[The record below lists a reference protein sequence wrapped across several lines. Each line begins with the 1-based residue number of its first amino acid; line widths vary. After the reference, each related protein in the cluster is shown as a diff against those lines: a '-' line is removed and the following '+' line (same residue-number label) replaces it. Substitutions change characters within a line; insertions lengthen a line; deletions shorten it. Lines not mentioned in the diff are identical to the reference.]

1 MPNEHLIYFNL
12 KSKLFS
18 FSVDPLFC
26 VEREEYEEMYQR
38 FHNKADARYKSGHYK
53 EAMYLFESCLK
64 IAQDLGERV
73 QEGVA
78 YANLASCYFYMKDY
92 SKAIEFY
99 ELSMNCIEETDYKDF
114 KVYIYTCLGD
124 AHFKLKNFKKAIDNY
139 QIGLQIIEEMGDVA
153 KKANMYKILSETYS
167 KTGDYKW
174 EIHYQELRLK
184 ASKEMGDR
192 TAERN
197 AYFQL
202 AAACYHSKDSER
214 AIKFCELYL
223 NDSKLSAERSEE
235 GIVCLILSNACLK
248 TRDFERAVA
257 YRQRSLTQLGDK
269 TSQGNA
275 YSDIGKAYLD
285 LGDSKKSMEWFK
297 QHLSFAKENGDRPG
311 EGRASETIG
320 ALHLRLGNFKAAIKD
335 FELCLEIA
343 KETGDKSREASA
355 YDGLGLAHDNLGH
368 FKAAM
373 EFFELQLQIAQD
385 LGDKKLERTSYC
397 NLGNTCLHL
406 GNFKQ
411 ALVFHTKLLNIVK
424 ESGDRKG
431 EEIAYGSLG
440 NVYYKLGFLKEAI
453 ENHDRQ
459 LEIVKERRD
468 REEEAVVYCNLG
480 NDYRSIGHLQK
491 AKYYYKL
498 NLKIAKEIEAKAM
511 EGGVY
516 ANLGIVYRHMKDF
529 KKAIENHNR
538 NLEICKKVGDRPG
551 EGRAYGNLGLAYT
564 DLGDLEKALEY
575 NKLCLEVAKEV
586 EDKACEGYAYGNIGK
601 TYFAQGDCER
611 ALQYHECQ
619 RKIAIEVGDEIGQAI
634 ANFNVGSVFEKMDSL
649 CKALHYIESSV
660 KILNDMRTRLL
671 SNDEWKIGLR
681 DVHKMVYAGLWR
693 VLIDQDKIT
702 EGLVAAEQ
710 GRAQALKDLMESNYG
725 LKTANGRRTTQEMSK
740 DDILSCISSVVV
752 FTATYSHLNC
762 HWVLQKESVCLR
774 KLSIEYDVQSMLE
787 VAREKIGVRDGAQ
800 CEDRSLDRLRNNEE
814 ESEGCVQRRPAALP
828 NQDNPFR
835 TLYELTIS
843 PIVDLIHGDELIVV
857 PEGPL
862 WLAPYAAFMDPNSRY
877 LSESFR
883 IRFIPSLLSL
893 KIILDCPADYHAK
906 NGALL
911 VGDPWVEEVK
921 LKQLPCAR
929 REVELIAEILHTTPL
944 TGKEA
949 TKAEV
954 LKQLSNVALVHI
966 AAHGRMETG
975 EIALSPNPTRASEK
989 PSDEDFLLR
998 MSDVLNI
1005 RLRAR
1010 LVVLSC
1016 CHSGRGE
1023 IKAEGVVGIARAFL
1037 GAGARSVL
1045 VSLWAIDD
1053 EATLEFMKYFYQH
1066 LAEGESASKSL
1077 NQAMKFMRES
1087 DKFSDLKY
1095 WAPFVLIG
1103 DDVTLEFPGSH

>member
-1 MPNEHLIYFNL
+1 MSFIEYEELYLAFNDKAMAKFESGFFKEAIDLLESTCLEIAKDQGDKNLEGATYFNL
-12 KSKLFS
+12 GS
-18 FSVDPLFC
+18 F
-26 VEREEYEEMYQR
+26 
-38 FHNKADARYKSGHYK
+38 
-53 EAMYLFESCLK
+53 YL
-64 IAQDLGERV
+64 
-73 QEGVA
+73 
-78 YANLASCYFYMKDY
+78 NMKDY
-92 SKAIEFY
+92 NKAIECY
-99 ELSMNCIEETDYKDF
+99 ELCLKYMTEEDDKDL
-114 KVYIYTCLGD
+114 KVHIYACLGD
-124 AHFKLKNFKKAIDNY
+124 AYLNLNNFKKAIHNY
-139 QIGLQIIEEMGDVA
+139 HVYLQVVEEVGDVGRRGTIDSIHS
-153 KKANMYKILSETYS
+153 MLSEIYS
-167 KTGDYKW
+167 KIGEYKNA
-174 EIHYQELRLK
+174 IHFQELSLK
-184 ASKEMGDR
+184 ASIERGDF
-192 TAERN
+192 A
-197 AYFQL
+197 
-202 AAACYHSKDSER
+202 SER
-214 AIKFCELYL
+214 SAYCKLATAYYNSKEYEKAIEFCELYL
-223 NDSKLSAERSEE
+223 NVLGSAEGSEE
-235 GIVCLILSNACLK
+235 GVVCSILGKAYHK
-248 TRDFERAVA
+248 MFDFERALN
-257 YRQRSLTQLGDK
+257 YQQRCLKIMTQLGDK
-269 TSQGNA
+269 TRLGNA
-275 YSDIGKAYLD
+275 YSDIGNVYFD
-285 LGDSKKSMEWFK
+285 RGDTTESAKCYK
-297 QHLSFAKENGDRPG
+297 QHLKVAKENGDRLG
-311 EGRASETIG
+311 EGRASENMG
-320 ALHLRLGNFKAAIKD
+320 FVQLRRGNFEAAIKD
-335 FELCLEIA
+335 FQLCLEIG
-343 KETGDKSREASA
+343 KEIGDKSYEASA
-355 YDGLGLAHDNLGH
+355 LEGLGLAHDNLGQ

-373 EFFELQLQIAQD
+373 DFFELQLQIAQD
-385 LGDKKLERTSYC
+385 LGDKILEISSCC

-411 ALVFHTKLLNIVK
+411 ALDYHTQQLNSVK
-424 ESGDRKG
+424 ESGYRRG
-431 EEIAYGSLG
+431 EGVAYGCLG
-440 NVYYKLGFLKEAI
+440 NVYYKLGFLKNAI
-453 ENHDRQ
+453 ENHERQ
-459 LEIVKERRD
+459 LEIVKEHGD
-468 REEEAVVYCNLG
+468 KEEEARVYGNLG
-480 NDYRSIGHLQK
+480 NDYRSLGNLQK
-491 AKYYYKL
+491 AKHYYER
-498 NLKIAKEIEAKAM
+498 NLKIAKEIKAKAM
-511 EGGVY
+511 EVGVY

-529 KKAIENHNR
+529 EKAIENHNR
-538 NLEICKKVGDRPG
+538 NLEICKKMGDRPG
-551 EGRAYGNLGLAYT
+551 EGRAYGNLGLTYG

-575 NKLCLEVAKEV
+575 HKICFEVAKEV
-586 EDKACEGYAYGNIGK
+586 EDKACEGYAHGNTGI
-601 TYFAQGDCER
+601 TYLGLGDCER
-611 ALQYHECQ
+611 ALQYLECQ
-619 RKIAIEVGDEIGQAI
+619 RKIAIEVGDEIGQVL
-634 ANFNVGSVFEKMDSL
+634 ANYHVGYAFESMNSL
-649 CKALHYIESSV
+649 CKALHCFESSV
-660 KILNDMRTRLL
+660 RMLNDMRKRLL
-671 SNDEWKIGLR
+671 SNEEWKIGLR
-681 DVHKMVYAGLWR
+681 DVYKMVYAGLWR
-693 VLIDQDKIT
+693 VLINQEEIT
-702 EGLVAAEQ
+702 EGLIAAEQ
-710 GRAQALKDLMESNYG
+710 GRAQALKDLMESSYG

-774 KLSIEYDVQSMLE
+774 KLSIAYNIQWMLE

-843 PIVDLIHGDELIVV
+843 PIIDLIHGDELIVV

-893 KIILDCPADYHAK
+893 KLILDCPADYHAK

-949 TKAEV
+949 TKDEV

-989 PSDEDFLLR
+989 PSDEDFLLT

-1053 EATLEFMKYFYQH
+1053 KATLEFMKYFYQH

-1087 DKFSDLKY
+1087 DEFSDVKY

>member
-1 MPNEHLIYFNL
+1 MFYL
-12 KSKLFS
+12 
-18 FSVDPLFC
+18 
-26 VEREEYEEMYQR
+26 EREEYKEMYQL
-38 FHNKADARYKSGHYK
+38 FQNEASAKAKSGHYQ
-53 EAMYLFESCLK
+53 EAVCLFKFCLK
-64 IAQDLGERV
+64 IAKNLGERIS
-73 QEGVA
+73 EGVA
-78 YANLASCYFYMKDY
+78 YSNLATCYFYMKDY
-92 SKAIEFY
+92 KKAIQFY
-99 ELSMNCIEETDYKDF
+99 ELSMNCMEETDDKTF
-114 KVYIYTCLGD
+114 KVHIYTCLGN
-124 AHFKLKNFKKAIDNY
+124 AHFNAENFKKAIDNY
-139 QIGLQIIEEMGDVA
+139 QIGLQIIEEIGDVA
-153 KKANMYKILSETYS
+153 ECLILINVCL
-167 KTGDYKW
+167 KTGDFK
-174 EIHYQELRLK
+174 
-184 ASKEMGDR
+184 
-192 TAERN
+192 
-197 AYFQL
+197 
-202 AAACYHSKDSER
+202 
-214 AIKFCELYL
+214 
-223 NDSKLSAERSEE
+223 
-235 GIVCLILSNACLK
+235 
-248 TRDFERAVA
+248 RAVA
-257 YRQRSLTQLGDK
+257 CRQRSLTLLGDK

-275 YSDIGKAYLD
+275 YSDIGKPYHD
-285 LGDSKKSMEWFK
+285 LGDSKKSLQVLKRF
-297 QHLSFAKENGDRPG
+297 LSFAKEISYRPG
-311 EGRASETIG
+311 EVWALKSIG
-320 ALHLRLGNFKAAIKD
+320 VAHLRLGNFKAAKTD
-335 FELCLEIA
+335 FELCLKIA
-343 KETGDKSREASA
+343 KEIGDKYQEASA
-355 YDGLGLAHDNLGH
+355 LDGLGQAHDNLGH

-373 EFFELQLQIAQD
+373 QFFELQLQIAQD
-385 LGDKKLERTSYC
+385 LGDKILERNSYC

-411 ALVFHTKLLNIVK
+411 ALVFHTQLLNIVK
-424 ESGDRKG
+424 ESRDRKG
-431 EEIAYGSLG
+431 EEFAYGSLG
-440 NVYYKLGFLKEAI
+440 NVYYSFGFLKKAI
-453 ENHDRQ
+453 ENHERQ
-459 LEIVKERRD
+459 LEIVQERRD
-468 REEEAVVYCNLG
+468 REGEGRVYCNLG
-480 NDYRSIGHLQK
+480 NDYRSIGNLQR
-491 AKYYYKL
+491 AKHYYEL
-498 NLKIAKEIEAKAM
+498 NLKIAKEVQTMTLER
-511 EGGVY
+511 GVY
-516 ANLGIVYRHMKDF
+516 ANLGIVYRHVNDF
-529 KKAIENHNR
+529 EKAIENHNR
-538 NLEICKKVGDRPG
+538 NLDICQKVGDRPG
-551 EGRAYGNLGLAYT
+551 EGRAYGNLGLAYG

-575 NKLCLEVAKEV
+575 HKICLEVAKEV
-586 EDKACEGYAYGNIGK
+586 EDKACEGHAHGNIGI
-601 TYFAQGDCER
+601 TYLALGDCER
-611 ALQYHECQ
+611 ALQYVECQ

-634 ANFNVGSVFEKMDSL
+634 ANFNVGIVLKKMDSL

-660 KILNDMRTRLL
+660 KILNDMRTRLQ

-774 KLSIEYDVQSMLE
+774 KLSIAYNIQWMLE

-843 PIVDLIHGDELIVV
+843 PIIDLIHGDELIVV

-862 WLAPYAAFMDPNSRY
+862 WLAPYAAFKDPNSRY

-989 PSDEDFLLR
+989 PSDEDFLLT
-998 MSDVLNI
+998 MSDVLNV

-1066 LAEGESASKSL
+1066 LVEGENASKSL

-1087 DKFSDLKY
+1087 DEFSDVKY

-1103 DDVTLEFPGSH
+1103 GDVTLEFQGNH

>member
-26 VEREEYEEMYQR
+26 VEREEYEEMYQL

-139 QIGLQIIEEMGDVA
+139 QIGLQIIEEKGDVA

-174 EIHYQELRLK
+174 DIHYQELRLK

-257 YRQRSLTQLGDK
+257 YRQRSLAQLGDK

-275 YSDIGKAYLD
+275 YSDIGDAYLD

-355 YDGLGLAHDNLGH
+355 YGGLGLAHDNLGH

-424 ESGDRKG
+424 ESGDRRG

-453 ENHDRQ
+453 ENHERQ

-491 AKYYYKL
+491 AKHYYKL

-634 ANFNVGSVFEKMDSL
+634 ANFNVGSVLKKMDSL

-660 KILNDMRTRLL
+660 KILNDMRTRLQ

-752 FTATYSHLNC
+752 FTATYSHLSC

-843 PIVDLIHGDELIVV
+843 PIIDLIHGDELIVV

-949 TKAEV
+949 TKDEV

-975 EIALSPNPTRASEK
+975 EIALSPNPTRGSEK
-989 PSDEDFLLR
+989 PSDEDFLLT
-998 MSDVLNI
+998 MSDVLNV

-1053 EATLEFMKYFYQH
+1053 KATLEFMKYFYQH
-1066 LAEGESASKSL
+1066 LVEGESASKSL

-1087 DKFSDLKY
+1087 DEFSDVKY

>member
-1 MPNEHLIYFNL
+1 MLESTCLEIAKDQGDKNLEGATYFNL
-12 KSKLFS
+12 GS
-18 FSVDPLFC
+18 F
-26 VEREEYEEMYQR
+26 
-38 FHNKADARYKSGHYK
+38 
-53 EAMYLFESCLK
+53 YL
-64 IAQDLGERV
+64 
-73 QEGVA
+73 
-78 YANLASCYFYMKDY
+78 NMKDY
-92 SKAIEFY
+92 NKAIECY
-99 ELSMNCIEETDYKDF
+99 ELCLKYMTEEDDKDL
-114 KVYIYTCLGD
+114 KVHIYACLGD
-124 AHFKLKNFKKAIDNY
+124 AYLNLNNFKKAIHNY
-139 QIGLQIIEEMGDVA
+139 HVYLQVVEEVGDVGRRGTIDSIHS
-153 KKANMYKILSETYS
+153 MLSEIYS
-167 KTGDYKW
+167 KIGEYKNA
-174 EIHYQELRLK
+174 IHFQELSLK
-184 ASKEMGDR
+184 ASIERGDF
-192 TAERN
+192 A
-197 AYFQL
+197 
-202 AAACYHSKDSER
+202 SER
-214 AIKFCELYL
+214 SAYCKLATAYYNSKEYEKAIEFCELYL
-223 NDSKLSAERSEE
+223 NVLGSAEGSEE
-235 GIVCLILSNACLK
+235 GVVCSILGKAYHK
-248 TRDFERAVA
+248 MFDFERALN
-257 YRQRSLTQLGDK
+257 YQQRCLKIMTQLGDK
-269 TSQGNA
+269 TRLGNA
-275 YSDIGKAYLD
+275 YSDIGNVYFD
-285 LGDSKKSMEWFK
+285 RGDTTESAKCYK
-297 QHLSFAKENGDRPG
+297 QHLKVAKENGDRLG
-311 EGRASETIG
+311 EGRASENMG
-320 ALHLRLGNFKAAIKD
+320 FVQLRRGNFETAIKD
-335 FELCLEIA
+335 FQLCLEIG
-343 KETGDKSREASA
+343 KEIGDKSYEASA
-355 YDGLGLAHDNLGH
+355 LEGLGLAHDNLGQ

-373 EFFELQLQIAQD
+373 DFFELQLQIAQD
-385 LGDKKLERTSYC
+385 LGDKILEISSCC

-411 ALVFHTKLLNIVK
+411 ALDYHTQQLNSVK
-424 ESGDRKG
+424 ESGYRRG
-431 EEIAYGSLG
+431 EGVAYGCLG
-440 NVYYKLGFLKEAI
+440 NVYYKLGFLKNAI
-453 ENHDRQ
+453 ENHERQ
-459 LEIVKERRD
+459 LEIVKEHGD
-468 REEEAVVYCNLG
+468 KEEEARVYGNLG
-480 NDYRSIGHLQK
+480 NDYRSLGNLQK
-491 AKYYYKL
+491 AKHYYER
-498 NLKIAKEIEAKAM
+498 NLKIAKEIKAKAV
-511 EGGVY
+511 EVGVY
-516 ANLGIVYRHMKDF
+516 AHLGIVYRNMKDF
-529 KKAIENHNR
+529 EKAIENHNK
-538 NLEICKKVGDRPG
+538 NLEICKKMGDRPG

-843 PIVDLIHGDELIVV
+843 PIIDLIHGDELIVV

-989 PSDEDFLLR
+989 PSDEDFLLT

-1053 EATLEFMKYFYQH
+1053 KATLEFMKYFYQH
-1066 LAEGESASKSL
+1066 LVEGESASKSL

-1087 DKFSDLKY
+1087 DEFSDVKY

>member
-1 MPNEHLIYFNL
+1 MLESTCLEIAKDQGDKNLEGATYFNL
-12 KSKLFS
+12 GS
-18 FSVDPLFC
+18 F
-26 VEREEYEEMYQR
+26 
-38 FHNKADARYKSGHYK
+38 
-53 EAMYLFESCLK
+53 YL
-64 IAQDLGERV
+64 
-73 QEGVA
+73 
-78 YANLASCYFYMKDY
+78 NMKDY
-92 SKAIEFY
+92 NKAIECY
-99 ELSMNCIEETDYKDF
+99 ELCLKYMTEEDDKDL
-114 KVYIYTCLGD
+114 KVHIYACLGD
-124 AHFKLKNFKKAIDNY
+124 AYLNLNNFKKAIHNY
-139 QIGLQIIEEMGDVA
+139 HVYLQVVKEVGDVGRRGTI
-153 KKANMYKILSETYS
+153 NSIHSMLSEIYS
-167 KTGDYKW
+167 KIGEYKNA
-174 EIHYQELRLK
+174 IHFQELSLK
-184 ASKEMGDR
+184 ASIERGDF
-192 TAERN
+192 A
-197 AYFQL
+197 
-202 AAACYHSKDSER
+202 SER
-214 AIKFCELYL
+214 SAYCKLATAYYNSKEYEKAIEFCELYL
-223 NDSKLSAERSEE
+223 NVLGSAEGSEE
-235 GIVCLILSNACLK
+235 GVVCSILGKAYHK
-248 TRDFERAVA
+248 MFDFERALN
-257 YRQRSLTQLGDK
+257 YQQRCLKIMTQLGDK
-269 TSQGNA
+269 TRLGNA
-275 YSDIGKAYLD
+275 YSDIGNVYFD
-285 LGDSKKSMEWFK
+285 RGDTTESAKCYK
-297 QHLSFAKENGDRPG
+297 QHLKVAKENGDRLG
-311 EGRASETIG
+311 EGRASENMSFVQ
-320 ALHLRLGNFKAAIKD
+320 LRRGNFEAAIKD
-335 FELCLEIA
+335 FQLCLEIG
-343 KETGDKSREASA
+343 KEIGDKSYEASA
-355 YDGLGLAHDNLGH
+355 LEGLGLAHDNLGQ

-373 EFFELQLQIAQD
+373 DFFELQLQIAQD
-385 LGDKKLERTSYC
+385 LGDKILEISSCC

-411 ALVFHTKLLNIVK
+411 ALDYHTQQLNSVK
-424 ESGDRKG
+424 ESGYRRG
-431 EEIAYGSLG
+431 EGVAYGCLG
-440 NVYYKLGFLKEAI
+440 NVYYKLGFLKNAI
-453 ENHDRQ
+453 ENHERQ
-459 LEIVKERRD
+459 LEIVKEHGD
-468 REEEAVVYCNLG
+468 KEEEARVHGNLG
-480 NDYRSIGHLQK
+480 NDYRSLGNLQK
-491 AKYYYKL
+491 AKHYYER
-498 NLKIAKEIEAKAM
+498 NLKIAKEIKAKFV

-516 ANLGIVYRHMKDF
+516 ANLGIVYRNMKDF
-529 KKAIENHNR
+529 EKAIENHNK
-538 NLEICKKVGDRPG
+538 NLEICKKMGDRPG

-601 TYFAQGDCER
+601 TYLAQGDCER

-634 ANFNVGSVFEKMDSL
+634 GNFNVGSVFEKMDSL

-660 KILNDMRTRLL
+660 KILNDIRTRLL

-762 HWVLQKESVCLR
+762 LWVLRKESVCLR

-814 ESEGCVQRRPAALP
+814 ETEGCVQRRPAALP

-843 PIVDLIHGDELIVV
+843 PIIDLIHGDELIVV

-893 KIILDCPADYHAK
+893 KLILDCPADYHAK

-989 PSDEDFLLR
+989 PSDEDFLLT
-998 MSDVLNI
+998 MSDVLNV

-1053 EATLEFMKYFYQH
+1053 KATLEFMKYFYQH
-1066 LAEGESASKSL
+1066 LVEGESASKSL

-1087 DKFSDLKY
+1087 DEFSDVKY

>member
-1 MPNEHLIYFNL
+1 
-12 KSKLFS
+12 
-18 FSVDPLFC
+18 
-26 VEREEYEEMYQR
+26 MYQL
-38 FHNKADARYKSGHYK
+38 FHIEASAKYESGHYQ
-53 EAMYLFESCLK
+53 EAVRLLKSCLK
-64 IAQDLGERV
+64 TAKNLGERIP
-73 QEGVA
+73 EGVA
-78 YANLASCYFYMKDY
+78 YANLARCYFDMEDY
-92 SKAIEFY
+92 RKAIEFY
-99 ELSMNCIEETDYKDF
+99 ELSMNCMEESDDKDF
-114 KVYIYTCLGD
+114 KVHIHTCLGD
-124 AHFKLKNFKKAIDNY
+124 AHLKLKNFKKAIDNY
-139 QIGLQIIEEMGDVA
+139 QIGLQIIEEKGDVA

-174 EIHYQELRLK
+174 DIHYQELRLK

-214 AIKFCELYL
+214 AIKFCELFL

-257 YRQRSLTQLGDK
+257 YRQRSLAQLGDK

-275 YSDIGKAYLD
+275 YSDIGDAYLD

-297 QHLSFAKENGDRPG
+297 QHLIFAKENGDRPG
-311 EGRASETIG
+311 EGQALVNIG
-320 ALHLRLGNFKAAIKD
+320 VAHLRLGNFKAAITD

-343 KETGDKSREASA
+343 KEIGEKTREATA
-355 YDGLGLAHDNLGH
+355 LEGLGLAHDYLGH

-385 LGDKKLERTSYC
+385 LGDKILERNSYC

-406 GNFKQ
+406 GNFKE
-411 ALVFHTKLLNIVK
+411 ALVFHTQLLNIVK
-424 ESGDRKG
+424 ESGDREG
-431 EEIAYGSLG
+431 EGFAYNSLG
-440 NVYYKLGFLKEAI
+440 NVYYKSGFLREAI
-453 ENHDRQ
+453 ENHERQ

-468 REEEAVVYCNLG
+468 KKGEGRVYCNLG
-480 NDYRSIGHLQK
+480 NDYRSIGNLQK
-491 AKYYYKL
+491 AKHYYEL
-498 NLKIAKEIEAKAM
+498 NLKIAKEVKAM
-511 EGGVY
+511 TLERGVY
-516 ANLGIVYRHMKDF
+516 ANLGIVYRHMNDF
-529 KKAIENHNR
+529 EKAIENHNK

-551 EGRAYGNLGLAYT
+551 EGRAYGNLGLAYG

-575 NKLCLEVAKEV
+575 HKLCLEVAKEV
-586 EDKACEGYAYGNIGK
+586 EDKACEGHTHGNIGI
-601 TYFAQGDCER
+601 TYLLLGDCER
-611 ALQYHECQ
+611 ALQYVECQ

-843 PIVDLIHGDELIVV
+843 PIIDLIHGDELIVV

-929 REVELIAEILHTTPL
+929 REVELIAEILLTTPL

-989 PSDEDFLLR
+989 TSDEDFLLT

-1053 EATLEFMKYFYQH
+1053 KATLEFMKYFYQH
-1066 LAEGESASKSL
+1066 LVEGESASKSL

-1087 DKFSDLKY
+1087 DEFSDVKY

-1103 DDVTLEFPGSH
+1103 DDVTLECQGSH

>member
-1 MPNEHLIYFNL
+1 
-12 KSKLFS
+12 
-18 FSVDPLFC
+18 
-26 VEREEYEEMYQR
+26 MYQL
-38 FHNKADARYKSGHYK
+38 FHIEASAKYESGHYQ
-53 EAMYLFESCLK
+53 EAVRLLKSCLK
-64 IAQDLGERV
+64 TAKNLGERIP
-73 QEGVA
+73 EGVA
-78 YANLASCYFYMKDY
+78 YANLARCYFDMEDY
-92 SKAIEFY
+92 RKAIEFY
-99 ELSMNCIEETDYKDF
+99 ELSMNCMEESDDKDF
-114 KVYIYTCLGD
+114 KVHIHTCLGD
-124 AHFKLKNFKKAIDNY
+124 AHLKLKNFKKAIDNY

-184 ASKEMGDR
+184 ASKEIGDR

-197 AYFQL
+197 AYFKL

-257 YRQRSLTQLGDK
+257 YRQRSLAQLGDK

-275 YSDIGKAYLD
+275 YSDIGDAYLD

-297 QHLSFAKENGDRPG
+297 QHLIFAKENGDRPG
-311 EGRASETIG
+311 EGQALVNIG
-320 ALHLRLGNFKAAIKD
+320 VAHLRLGNFKAAITD

-343 KETGDKSREASA
+343 KEIGEKTREATA
-355 YDGLGLAHDNLGH
+355 LEGLGLAHDYLGH

-373 EFFELQLQIAQD
+373 EFFELELQLAQD
-385 LGDKKLERTSYC
+385 TGDKQLERISYC

-411 ALVFHTKLLNIVK
+411 ALVFHTQLLNNVK

-431 EEIAYGSLG
+431 EEVAYGSLG

-453 ENHDRQ
+453 ENHERQ

-468 REEEAVVYCNLG
+468 KKGEGRVYCNLG
-480 NDYRSIGHLQK
+480 NDYRSIGNLHK
-491 AKYYYKL
+491 AKHYYEL
-498 NLKIAKEIEAKAM
+498 NLKIAKEVKAM
-511 EGGVY
+511 TLERGVY
-516 ANLGIVYRHMKDF
+516 ANLGIVYRHMNDF
-529 KKAIENHNR
+529 EKAIENHNK

-551 EGRAYGNLGLAYT
+551 EGRAYGNLGLAYG

-575 NKLCLEVAKEV
+575 HKLCLEVAKEV
-586 EDKACEGYAYGNIGK
+586 EDKACEGHTHGNIGI
-601 TYFAQGDCER
+601 TYLLLGDCER
-611 ALQYHECQ
+611 ALQYVECQ

-634 ANFNVGSVFEKMDSL
+634 ANYHVGRVFESMNSL
-649 CKALHYIESSV
+649 CKALHCFESSV
-660 KILNDMRTRLL
+660 RILNDMRTRLL
-671 SNDEWKIGLR
+671 NDEWKIGLR
-681 DVHKMVYAGLWR
+681 DVHKMVYADLWG
-693 VLIDQDKIT
+693 VLINQDKIT
-702 EGLVAAEQ
+702 EGLVAAEK

-725 LKTANGRRTTQEMSK
+725 LKTANGRRTTQEMSE

-752 FTATYSHLNC
+752 FTATCSHLNC

-843 PIVDLIHGDELIVV
+843 PIIDLIHGDELIVV

-893 KIILDCPADYHAK
+893 KLILDCPADYHAK

-989 PSDEDFLLR
+989 PSDEDFLLTI
-998 MSDVLNI
+998 SDVLNV

-1053 EATLEFMKYFYQH
+1053 KATLEFMKYFYQH
-1066 LAEGESASKSL
+1066 LAEGKSASKSL

-1087 DKFSDLKY
+1087 DEFSDVKY

-1103 DDVTLEFPGSH
+1103 DDVTLECQGSH

>member
-1 MPNEHLIYFNL
+1 MLESTCLEIAKDQGDKNLEGATYFNL
-12 KSKLFS
+12 GS
-18 FSVDPLFC
+18 F
-26 VEREEYEEMYQR
+26 
-38 FHNKADARYKSGHYK
+38 
-53 EAMYLFESCLK
+53 YL
-64 IAQDLGERV
+64 
-73 QEGVA
+73 
-78 YANLASCYFYMKDY
+78 NMKDY
-92 SKAIEFY
+92 NKAIECY
-99 ELSMNCIEETDYKDF
+99 ELCLKYMTEEDDKDL
-114 KVYIYTCLGD
+114 KVHIYACLGD
-124 AHFKLKNFKKAIDNY
+124 AYLNLNNFKKAIHNY
-139 QIGLQIIEEMGDVA
+139 HVYLQVVEEVGDVGRRGTI
-153 KKANMYKILSETYS
+153 NSIHSMLSEIYS
-167 KTGDYKW
+167 KIGEYKNA
-174 EIHYQELRLK
+174 IHFQELSLK
-184 ASKEMGDR
+184 ASIERGDF
-192 TAERN
+192 A
-197 AYFQL
+197 
-202 AAACYHSKDSER
+202 SER
-214 AIKFCELYL
+214 SAYCKLATAYYNSKEYEKAIEFCELYL
-223 NDSKLSAERSEE
+223 NVLGSAEGSEE
-235 GIVCLILSNACLK
+235 GVVCSILGKAYHK
-248 TRDFERAVA
+248 MFDFERALN
-257 YRQRSLTQLGDK
+257 YQQRCLKIMTQLGDK
-269 TSQGNA
+269 TRLGNA
-275 YSDIGKAYLD
+275 YSDIGNVYFD
-285 LGDSKKSMEWFK
+285 RGDTTESAKCYK
-297 QHLSFAKENGDRPG
+297 QHLKVAKENGDRLG
-311 EGRASETIG
+311 EGRASENMG
-320 ALHLRLGNFKAAIKD
+320 FVQLRRGNFEAAIKD
-335 FELCLEIA
+335 FQLCLEIG
-343 KETGDKSREASA
+343 KEIGDKSYEASA
-355 YDGLGLAHDNLGH
+355 LEGLGLAHDNLGQ

-373 EFFELQLQIAQD
+373 DFFELQLQIAQD
-385 LGDKKLERTSYC
+385 LGDKILEISSCC

-411 ALVFHTKLLNIVK
+411 ALDYHTQQLNSVK
-424 ESGDRKG
+424 ESGYRRG
-431 EEIAYGSLG
+431 EGVAYGCLG
-440 NVYYKLGFLKEAI
+440 NVYYKLGFLKNAI
-453 ENHDRQ
+453 ENHERQ
-459 LEIVKERRD
+459 LEIVKEHGD
-468 REEEAVVYCNLG
+468 KEEEARVYGNLG
-480 NDYRSIGHLQK
+480 NDYRSLGNLQK
-491 AKYYYKL
+491 AKHYYER
-498 NLKIAKEIEAKAM
+498 NLKIAKEIKAKAM

-538 NLEICKKVGDRPG
+538 NLEICRKVGDRPG

-634 ANFNVGSVFEKMDSL
+634 GNFNVGSVFEKMDSL

-814 ESEGCVQRRPAALP
+814 ETEGCVQRRPAALP

-843 PIVDLIHGDELIVV
+843 PIIDLIHGDELIVV

-893 KIILDCPADYHAK
+893 KLILDCPADYHAK

-929 REVELIAEILHTTPL
+929 REVELIAEILLTTPL

-989 PSDEDFLLR
+989 PSDEDFLLT

-1053 EATLEFMKYFYQH
+1053 KATLEFMKYFYQH

-1087 DKFSDLKY
+1087 DEFSDVKY

>member
-1 MPNEHLIYFNL
+1 MASRQVEKAPSDGISPAEDKLEFDDATLRAIAEVYNDEGNKEFEKGEFHNAVYFYTEGIKVKCKDDELNA
-12 KSKLFS
+12 KLYRKRASAYRQIGNFTDSLDDARIAILLQPQLQES
-18 FSVDPLFC
+18 FKEDPLFC
-26 VEREEYEEMYQR
+26 VEREEYEEMYQL

-53 EAMYLFESCLK
+53 EAMYLFASCLK

-92 SKAIEFY
+92 NKAIEFY

-139 QIGLQIIEEMGDVA
+139 QIGLQIIEEKGDVA

-174 EIHYQELRLK
+174 DIHYQELRLK
-184 ASKEMGDR
+184 ASKEIGDR

-197 AYFQL
+197 AYFKL
-202 AAACYHSKDSER
+202 ASAYYHSKDSER

-223 NDSKLSAERSEE
+223 NDS
-235 GIVCLILSNACLK
+235 
-248 TRDFERAVA
+248 
-257 YRQRSLTQLGDK
+257 
-269 TSQGNA
+269 
-275 YSDIGKAYLD
+275 
-285 LGDSKKSMEWFK
+285 
-297 QHLSFAKENGDRPG
+297 
-311 EGRASETIG
+311 
-320 ALHLRLGNFKAAIKD
+320 
-335 FELCLEIA
+335 
-343 KETGDKSREASA
+343 
-355 YDGLGLAHDNLGH
+355 
-368 FKAAM
+368 
-373 EFFELQLQIAQD
+373 
-385 LGDKKLERTSYC
+385 
-397 NLGNTCLHL
+397 
-406 GNFKQ
+406 
-411 ALVFHTKLLNIVK
+411 
-424 ESGDRKG
+424 
-431 EEIAYGSLG
+431 
-440 NVYYKLGFLKEAI
+440 
-453 ENHDRQ
+453 
-459 LEIVKERRD
+459 
-468 REEEAVVYCNLG
+468 
-480 NDYRSIGHLQK
+480 
-491 AKYYYKL
+491 
-498 NLKIAKEIEAKAM
+498 
-511 EGGVY
+511 
-516 ANLGIVYRHMKDF
+516 
-529 KKAIENHNR
+529 
-538 NLEICKKVGDRPG
+538 
-551 EGRAYGNLGLAYT
+551 
-564 DLGDLEKALEY
+564 
-575 NKLCLEVAKEV
+575 
-586 EDKACEGYAYGNIGK
+586 
-601 TYFAQGDCER
+601 
-611 ALQYHECQ
+611 
-619 RKIAIEVGDEIGQAI
+619 
-634 ANFNVGSVFEKMDSL
+634 
-649 CKALHYIESSV
+649 
-660 KILNDMRTRLL
+660 
-671 SNDEWKIGLR
+671 
-681 DVHKMVYAGLWR
+681 LWR

-762 HWVLQKESVCLR
+762 FWVLRKESVCLR

-843 PIVDLIHGDELIVV
+843 PIIDLIHGDELIVV

-862 WLAPYAAFMDPNSRY
+862 WLAPYAAFKDPNSRY

-989 PSDEDFLLR
+989 PSDEDFLLTI
-998 MSDVLNI
+998 SDVLNV

-1053 EATLEFMKYFYQH
+1053 KATLEFMKYFYQH
-1066 LAEGESASKSL
+1066 LAEGKSASKSL

-1087 DKFSDLKY
+1087 DEFSDVKY

-1103 DDVTLEFPGSH
+1103 DDVTLEFQGSH